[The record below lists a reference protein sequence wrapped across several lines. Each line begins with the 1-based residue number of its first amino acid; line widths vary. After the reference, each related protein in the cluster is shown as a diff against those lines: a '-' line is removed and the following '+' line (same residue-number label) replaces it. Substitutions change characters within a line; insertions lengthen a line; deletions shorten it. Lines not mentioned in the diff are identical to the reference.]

1 MKRFYYFIK
10 NWKFY
15 IVQVLNINN
24 NFKSNM
30 KLIFTVMIF
39 QIVWDFVM
47 NKYKVKVFHNN
58 FIL

>member
-47 NKYKVKVFHNN
+47 NKYKVEVFHNN

>member
-30 KLIFTVMIF
+30 KLIFMVMIF

-47 NKYKVKVFHNN
+47 NKYKVEVFHNN

>member
-30 KLIFTVMIF
+30 KLIFTVIIF

-47 NKYKVKVFHNN
+47 NKYKVEVFHNN